1 MMNKITKYI
10 NCKASIQLLSIPILA
25 GVNLQVYTPVSA
37 AEKPQCQLQLP
48 INNTA
53 TYTYK
58 SIDNNEEIRGYSQKI
73 KANLSIENPIAIA
86 ATGIKNDSNNIVFGS
101 VIGSLDD
108 ELQELGFTPAEAT
121 KSAVAV
127 TIAWNKLSA
136 DPTINEV
143 GTATKDAIIQAV
155 PGKATLINS
164 LSQSA
169 EQVPFEL
176 TIHSFQ
182 RTLLLVGLTPEEV
195 EQVYTQVTPTQKM
208 SEAWQAMSQ
217 ALPGKA
223 NLIAQAQQ
231 MWKTELENIR
241 SGGKSRIQ
249 EGNEIAFT
257 FQVNNPSS
265 LEATLPI
272 PSPST
277 MQKKGTNGPGTVG
290 EIKYQIIHADA
301 TTSPETTVTE
311 ATNIKLPA
319 NGKAIVKVMVKVGK
333 ISTNGSAIT
342 VKFTNSCTGDEVQ
355 ETVVSSPPLV
365 APLTDPSGKVTSC
378 TGGVLPDYNG
388 FSVGLYEPDPN
399 DLTGGIRGAV
409 NLTGTEVPDIP
420 GNNRPPGLPPNTENS
435 NPFFLTNS
443 DKGRYSFLL
452 DKSKGQLNEGRTYI
466 LLVNPPQ
473 DSNYGQRRIR
483 LVIGQTQTNGEGRQV
498 VKYTA
503 TALDG
508 LPISIVTNTGDPIP
522 QDGTQTEGQFG
533 TFVEAGEI
541 VVEDADRQGLSIATI
556 SIGTSVCEAADIQIT
571 KTGDRA
577 AAEPGDTVVYR
588 LGIRNLTNA
597 DINKVTVTD
606 ILPFGFQLVN
616 DSVRAEIGS
625 QSVPITV
632 TRSGSTVTFQ
642 ATGVTLPADGVMN
655 IAYAAILTP
664 DAIRGNGENIANVS
678 GQRVDNLLPVKDG
691 PAIYRLRIRPGIL
704 SDTGTIIGRVF
715 VDKNFDGE
723 QQPGEPGVPNAV
735 VLMDDG
741 NRIVTDPNGLFS
753 VANVLPG
760 YRTGVLDLTSLPGYT
775 LAPNHYFSERNS
787 QSRLVHL
794 EPGGLV
800 RMNFGVT
807 PAAKESN
814 K

>member
-1 MMNKITKYI
+1 MNKRSKAI
-10 NCKASIQLLSIPILA
+10 NYKAYIQLLLA
-25 GVNLQVYTPVSA
+25 VGFSGVNLQAYAPAMAKSSS
-37 AEKPQCQLQLP
+37 QCQIQIPLT
-48 INNTA
+48 NTA
-53 TYTYK
+53 SYSYL
-58 SIDNNEEIRGYSQKI
+58 SDDEIIQGFSPTVN
-73 KANLSIENPIAIA
+73 ASFSLENPSQIV
-86 ATGIKNDSNNIVFGS
+86 ATGIKNDSNNLVLGS
-101 VIGSLDD
+101 AIGSLND
-108 ELQELGFTPAEAT
+108 ELLELGFTPAEAT
-121 KSAVAV
+121 KSSVAV
-127 TIAWNKLSA
+127 TIAWNKLPEN
-136 DPTINEV
+136 PTINEI
-143 GTATKDAIIQAV
+143 GNATKTAILETL
-155 PGKATLINS
+155 PGKSDAVNS
-164 LSQSA
+164 LNSSA
-169 EQVPFEL
+169 EQIPLEL
-176 TIHSFQ
+176 TIRSFE
-182 RTLLLVGLTPEEV
+182 RTLLLAGLTRQEV
-195 EQVYTQVTPTQKM
+195 ERVYTKVSPTQK
-208 SEAWQAMSQ
+208 SNEAWEAMSQ
-217 ALPGKA
+217 ALPEKA
-223 NLIAQAQQ
+223 EVIARTQQ
-231 MWKTELENIR
+231 MWNAELENIR
-241 SGGKSRIQ
+241 KGVKSRIQ

-257 FQVNNPSS
+257 FQVNNPSNLAS
-265 LEATLPI
+265 PLQI
-272 PSPST
+272 PSAST
-277 MQKKGTNGPGTVG
+277 IQQKWLQGPGTVSG
-290 EIKYQIIHADA
+290 VKYQIVQGDNTA
-301 TTSPETTVTE
+301 SLETTVTE
-311 ATNIKLPA
+311 ATDLTLPA

-333 ISTNGSAIT
+333 IPTAGAAIT
-342 VKFTNSCTGDEVQ
+342 VKFSNNCTGDTVQ
-355 ETVVSSPPLV
+355 ETVVSSPPL
-365 APLTDPSGKVTSC
+365 AAALTDPSGKITSC

-420 GNNRPPGLPPNTENS
+420 GNNRPAGLAPNTENS

-452 DKSKGQLNEGRTYI
+452 DKSKGQLVEGRSYI

-473 DSNYGQRRIR
+473 DSNYGQRRVR

-522 QDGTQTEGQFG
+522 QDGRQTEGQFG

-541 VVEDADRQGLSIATI
+541 VIEDADRQGLSIATI

-577 AAEPGDTVVYR
+577 AAEPGDTVIYR
-588 LGIRNLTNA
+588 LAIRNLTNA
-597 DINKVTVTD
+597 DINKVAVTD
-606 ILPFGFQLVN
+606 ILPFGFRLVN

-625 QSVPITV
+625 QSVPIT
-632 TRSGSTVTFQ
+632 TTQNGSNVTFQ
-642 ATGVTLPADGVMN
+642 AAGVTLPANGVMN
-655 IAYAAILTP
+655 VAYAVVLTP
-664 DAIRGNGENIANVS
+664 DAIRGNGENIANVN

-691 PAIYRLRIRPGIL
+691 PAIYKLRIRPGIL
-704 SDTGTIIGRVF
+704 TDTGTIIGRVF

-775 LAPNHYFSERNS
+775 LAPNLYFSERNS

-807 PAAKESN
+807 PASKEG